1 MMSRKLAGRFFML
14 CLCVT
19 GLAVLAQSQT
29 ISSTFNRRG
38 NISAP
43 TVLYDFGKQ
52 TGDPIDPELA
62 YWAQGQDGNLY
73 STAPTGGANGDGAAF
88 YFSFSK
94 GSVVLLHSFVGT
106 DGSAPFGGLTLG
118 TDGNFYGTTS
128 AGGANGVGTVFQI
141 NGTTFAFKTLYSF
154 TNGSDG
160 GSPYAPPVAGSNG
173 FLYGTT
179 ATGGGTANCGAV
191 YKIATSGTLTP
202 LHQFAGSAG
211 SDGCS
216 PYAPL
221 TLGNDGN
228 FYGTTNA
235 GGTSVYQAGT
245 IFRISP
251 SGTAKLLHSFAYT
264 DGYQP
269 NGLVLGTDGNFYG
282 TTTAG
287 GTAGYGVV
295 FKITPAGTLTSLYS
309 FAGGTGDGA
318 QPYAGLVQATNGKFY
333 GVTTGGG
340 ANDVGTIFGGNAA
353 SGFSVLYSFVQNTTG
368 EIPSAPLFQRTDG
381 LLYGD
386 TFLGG
391 SNGEGTFFSE
401 SLGLHPFVSLSPTSG
416 KVGNRISIFGQG
428 FTGSTAVYFSGT
440 SASFSILSDTYIT
453 ADVPARAETGFVTLT
468 TPGGTLTGNK
478 KFRVTPQITSFSP
491 PSGSVGT
498 PVTITGQSLTQATK
512 VTFGGVPA
520 TFTVDSDQQVTAT
533 VPTGAVTGRISIVTP
548 GGTAAS
554 TKSFTVSP

>member
-1 MMSRKLAGRFFML
+1 MSRKVAGRLFLL
-14 CLCVT
+14 CLCLS
-19 GLAVLAQSQT
+19 GLAVRAQSQT
-29 ISSTFNRRG
+29 ISSTSNMGG
-38 NISAP
+38 NIPAP
-43 TVLYDFGKQ
+43 MVLYDFGKQ

-88 YFSFSK
+88 YFSPT
-94 GSVVLLHSFVGT
+94 GALTVLHSFMGT

-160 GSPYAPPVAGSNG
+160 GSPYAPLVAGSNG

-179 ATGGGTANCGAV
+179 ATGGGTANCGTV
-191 YKIATSGTLTP
+191 YKITTSGTLTP
-202 LHQFAGSAG
+202 LHQFTGSAG

-216 PYAPL
+216 PYTPL

-228 FYGTTNA
+228 FYGTTNV

-251 SGTAKLLHSFAYT
+251 AGTLKLLHSFADT

-282 TTTAG
+282 TTSAG
-287 GTAGYGVV
+287 GGTVGYGVI
-295 FKITPAGTLTSLYS
+295 FKITPAGTFTSLYT

-333 GVTTGGG
+333 GVTTYGG
-340 ANDVGTIFGGNAA
+340 ANGVGTIFGGNAA

-386 TFLGG
+386 TFRGG

-416 KVGNRISIFGQG
+416 KVGNLISIFGQG
-428 FTGSTAVYFSGT
+428 LTGSTAVYFGGT
-440 SASFSILSDTYIT
+440 SALFSILSDTYIT
-453 ADVPARAETGFVTLT
+453 AYVPARAETEFVTLT
-468 TPGGTLTGNK
+468 TPGGTLTSNK
-478 KFRVTPQITSFSP
+478 KFRVTPQITRFSP
-491 PSGSVGT
+491 TSGAVGT

-554 TKSFTVSP
+554 AKSFTVTP